1 VRKFE
6 GIIKVP
12 EKDWL
17 AEIVAFALY
26 NGVASAGKS
35 KDKMNVCHG

>member
-6 GIIKVP
+6 GIMKVP

-17 AEIVAFALY
+17 AGIVAFALY
-26 NGVASAGKS
+26 TGVASAGRS
-35 KDKMNVCHG
+35 KDKVNVYNG